1 MEESSQANYVCQII
15 TSWPYR
21 AGFLGKSDPVEVP
34 EGNTGRLNW
43 MKFMSKGWVEP
54 FRSIVQDIPED
65 TEAKVISLEDWVP
78 SQGLWD
84 NAGGRITLVGDAA
97 HAMTMCRFFQSGGI

>member
-1 MEESSQANYVCQII
+1 
-15 TSWPYR
+15 
-21 AGFLGKSDPVEVP
+21 
-34 EGNTGRLNW
+34 

-78 SQGLWD
+78 NQGLWD